1 MLSESLSVREFGD
14 VTYLALAGGLMVS
27 GGMLGGATNFYLSE
41 RRQVNPTT
49 LGRELLIGIICAIT
63 VPLFLDLLS
72 SPLLTARK
80 TAALEHLSLFAVV
93 VVYTIAMRRLFFIE
107 VRQAVQ
113 KEVIESGLSFL
124 DIEILR
130 GLERRPIA
138 PGGVPDLPPDL
149 RVSQTR
155 IASRLQM
162 MMDRGLVAARLD
174 EQNRSELYVTAEGWA
189 SLNRTLQSAAE

>member
-1 MLSESLSVREFGD
+1 M
-14 VTYLALAGGLMVS
+14 
-27 GGMLGGATNFYLSE
+27 
-41 RRQVNPTT
+41 
-49 LGRELLIGIICAIT
+49 
-63 VPLFLDLLS
+63 
-72 SPLLTARK
+72 
-80 TAALEHLSLFAVV
+80 
-93 VVYTIAMRRLFFIE
+93 FFIE